1 MGKVNL
7 FVLFSFFFFFWFPV
21 VMTYVYKE
29 LKRK

>member
-7 FVLFSFFFFFWFPV
+7 FVLFSFFFFWFPV
-21 VMTYVYKE
+21 VMTYVYRE

>member
-7 FVLFSFFFFFWFPV
+7 FVLFSFFFWFPV
-21 VMTYVYKE
+21 VMTYVYRE